1 MRFDVVVV
9 GAGPAGIAA
18 AIEASRSGLK
28 VALIERYGCVG
39 GMLTQGHV
47 GPIMG
52 DVSSGTIAEEIERAI
67 GSVKRVCFD
76 FENAKG
82 ALAELLYTY
91 GVEVFLQTVLT
102 GAKKE
107 NATLKSI
114 ETYGK
119 FGKMEF
125 EADIFIDS
133 TGDGDLAVACGCPWE
148 MGRDSDGLVQ
158 PVTLMFLID
167 GVDPNQTLMCRHEE
181 HYTDL
186 GDGREYLDLCRKACQ
201 SGELPENVNIVRLYN
216 TSKPTERMVNATQ
229 QNYVNPL
236 KPEDVYRAEVSLRK
250 QITKVVNFLKNNIP
264 GFSNITVKG
273 TPSTLGV
280 RESRRIIGRTVLTE
294 ADLMSGRSFPDTVVH
309 SAYFA
314 MDIHNP
320 SGAGQSENE
329 NACPKAPKPYDI
341 PFSAM
346 TALGCDNLITAGRCI
361 SGTHAAHSSYRV
373 MRICMAMGQ
382 AAGAAAKVMHDT
394 AATTESVNTDL
405 IRKHL
410 IDRGVKLAD

>member
-125 EADIFIDS
+125 EADI
-133 TGDGDLAVACGCPWE
+133 
-148 MGRDSDGLVQ
+148 
-158 PVTLMFLID
+158 
-167 GVDPNQTLMCRHEE
+167 
-181 HYTDL
+181 
-186 GDGREYLDLCRKACQ
+186 
-201 SGELPENVNIVRLYN
+201 
-216 TSKPTERMVNATQ
+216 
-229 QNYVNPL
+229 
-236 KPEDVYRAEVSLRK
+236 
-250 QITKVVNFLKNNIP
+250 
-264 GFSNITVKG
+264 
-273 TPSTLGV
+273 
-280 RESRRIIGRTVLTE
+280 
-294 ADLMSGRSFPDTVVH
+294 
-309 SAYFA
+309 
-314 MDIHNP
+314 
-320 SGAGQSENE
+320 
-329 NACPKAPKPYDI
+329 
-341 PFSAM
+341 
-346 TALGCDNLITAGRCI
+346 
-361 SGTHAAHSSYRV
+361 
-373 MRICMAMGQ
+373 
-382 AAGAAAKVMHDT
+382 
-394 AATTESVNTDL
+394 
-405 IRKHL
+405 
-410 IDRGVKLAD
+410 